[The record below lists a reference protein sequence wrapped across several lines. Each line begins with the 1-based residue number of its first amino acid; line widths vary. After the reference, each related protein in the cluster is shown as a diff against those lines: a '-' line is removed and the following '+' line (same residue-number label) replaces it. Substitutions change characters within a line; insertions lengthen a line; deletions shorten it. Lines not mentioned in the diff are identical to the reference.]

1 MQIIIKY
8 IFNVI
13 ITILLI
19 CYIIYATDTRN
30 KKHEY
35 LDMII
40 RNKIYR
46 MLILLIIVF
55 SSIDGSYILALLLSI
70 SYINSINLI
79 KN

>member
-1 MQIIIKY
+1 MEIIIKY

>member
-1 MQIIIKY
+1 MEIIIKY
-8 IFNVI
+8 IFNII